1 MRASS
6 IRTAIC
12 LVVALAFSASALAG
26 KKAPKSKPPKG
37 YPAGVPYLAGGKHD
51 PKLSFDFTVTL
62 RYKGT
67 VKKIY
72 DKLMKK
78 LKAGKWRIEPD
89 VIPGMKGERFVAYK
103 GEMAIYFTI
112 KPDYGNP
119 DIIMIV
125 TDTVAMRK
133 KAQTK

>member
-1 MRASS
+1 MSAKS
-6 IRTAIC
+6 IRILVA
-12 LVVALAFSASALAG
+12 LVVAITFLGPALAG

-67 VKKIY
+67 VEKIY

-78 LKAGKWRIEPD
+78 LKAGKWKIDPD
-89 VIPGMKGERFVAYK
+89 DIKGMKGKRFVASK
-103 GEMAIYFTI
+103 GTQEIYFTI

-125 TDTVAMRK
+125 TDT
-133 KAQTK
+133 KAARR

>member
-1 MRASS
+1 MSAKS
-6 IRTAIC
+6 IRI
-12 LVVALAFSASALAG
+12 LVALIVAIALSGPALAG

-67 VKKIY
+67 VEKIY

-78 LKAGKWRIEPD
+78 LKAGKWEIDPD
-89 VIPGMKGERFVAYK
+89 EIPGLKGKRFVARK
-103 GEMAIYFTI
+103 GAQEIYFTI
-112 KPDYGNP
+112 KPDYGNT
-119 DIIMIV
+119 DVIMIV
-125 TDTVAMRK
+125 TDTVAARRK
-133 KAQTK
+133 

>member
-1 MRASS
+1 MRKNWF
-6 IRTAIC
+6 RTAVVI
-12 LVVALAFSASALAG
+12 LVTVAFCAPALAG
-26 KKAPKSKPPKG
+26 KKAPKPPKG

-78 LKAGKWRIEPD
+78 LKAGKWKIDPD
-89 VIPGMKGERFVAYK
+89 EIPGMKGKRFVAIK
-103 GEMAIYFTI
+103 GAQEIYFTI

-119 DIIMIV
+119 DVMMIV

-133 KAQTK
+133 KAQAK

>member
-1 MRASS
+1 MRVN
-6 IRTAIC
+6 IFRTVVVIAIAAVFC
-12 LVVALAFSASALAG
+12 GSALAG
-26 KKAPKSKPPKG
+26 KKAPKPPKG

-51 PKLSFDFTVTL
+51 PKLSFDATVTL

-103 GEMAIYFTI
+103 GQQAIYFTI

-125 TDTVAMRK
+125 TDTVAARK
-133 KAQTK
+133 KAQAK

>member
-1 MRASS
+1 MRANWL
-6 IRTAIC
+6 RTAIVI
-12 LVVALAFSASALAG
+12 LVAVVFCGPALAG
-26 KKAPKSKPPKG
+26 KKTPKSKPPKG

-89 VIPGMKGERFVAYK
+89 VIPGLKGERFVAYK

-119 DIIMIV
+119 DVMMIV

-133 KAQTK
+133 KAQAK

>member
-1 MRASS
+1 MRAN
-6 IRTAIC
+6 IFRTLAVIA
-12 LVVALAFSASALAG
+12 VAALFCGSALAG
-26 KKAPKSKPPKG
+26 KKAPKPPKG

-67 VKKIY
+67 VQKIY

-78 LKAGKWRIEPD
+78 LKAGKWKIDPD
-89 VIPGMKGERFVAYK
+89 EIPGMKGKRFVAIK
-103 GEMAIYFTI
+103 GAQEIYFTI

-119 DIIMIV
+119 DVMMIV

-133 KAQTK
+133 KTQAK

>member
-1 MRASS
+1 MSAGSF
-6 IRTAIC
+6 RTIIC
-12 LVVALAFSASALAG
+12 LFVALVFSGSALAG
-26 KKAPKSKPPKG
+26 KKAPKPPKG

-78 LKAGKWRIEPD
+78 LKADKWEIDPD
-89 VIPGMKGERFVAYK
+89 EIPGLKGKRFVARK
-103 GEMAIYFTI
+103 GADEIYFTI

-133 KAQTK
+133 KAQAK